1 MDATPFAQAVTPSF
15 RRTAAKSADAN
26 DFILVPDMLASRH
39 RDIAH
44 NTEPLPRNGKRLAL
58 RFADDGSMSYEEI
71 SRADV
76 LKMVQANAND
86 MSFQRHQVQLPIP
99 GNDPRRRSKSLGLP
113 VFGTSDVASIHV
125 RDMRK
130 LDSTFSIS
138 NEPSFVVRKQ
148 AILINTDPLRSVVL
162 RNCCYVFLPDGAD
175 GLISTLK
182 QHFKE
187 PIFGDDPKSMPF
199 EFRALEAILATM
211 VRMLAV
217 DCDRVIP
224 IAQTAMDKIS
234 QSQVRTKELERL
246 RTLKNVLNELKSQ
259 SWSAGQWVASDLI
272 ETLEDEY
279 TLHYLYLTKMMD
291 TPCYLPDGSWSYD
304 SECAEALLE
313 TYLQEM
319 YNQRARIELTMNNIE
334 NTESIVMMQLDATR
348 NSLLS
353 VDLSLTSFTTF
364 INVSTFVT
372 GAFGMNLNSSLQD
385 VDGLFFILLG
395 VLAVFPVVAYISFKL
410 YFVKRG
416 IVLLG

>member
-1 MDATPFAQAVTPSF
+1 MDATPFAQVVTPSF
-15 RRTAAKSADAN
+15 RRTATKSSDAH
-26 DFILVPDMLASRH
+26 DIILVPDMLASRH
-39 RDIAH
+39 RDILCTA
-44 NTEPLPRNGKRLAL
+44 EPLPRNGKRLAL
-58 RFADDGSMSYEEI
+58 RFADDGSVSYEEI

-76 LKMVQANAND
+76 LKLVQANAND
-86 MSFQRHQVQLPIP
+86 MSLQRHQYLSITSVYWLPIP
-99 GNDPRRRSKSLGLP
+99 GSDPRRRSKSLGLP
-113 VFGTSDVASIHV
+113 IFGTSDVASIHV

-187 PIFGDDPKSMPF
+187 PIFGNDPKSMPF

-211 VRMLAV
+211 VRMLTA

-259 SWSAGQWVASDLI
+259 VNGLHRILI

-304 SECAEALLE
+304 SEYAEALLE

-364 INVSTFVT
+364 INV
-372 GAFGMNLNSSLQD
+372 LQE

-395 VLAVFPVVAYISFKL
+395 ILAVFPFVAYICFKL
-410 YFVKRG
+410 YFLKRG